1 MSERIS
7 AAAMRKFLGLYLV
20 IGSVDCRQ
28 EPLQVAEEA
37 LAGGAT
43 MIQFREKGPGALTGE
58 PKLRLAEKL
67 QAVCRRAGVPFIVN
81 DDVELA
87 LAIDADG
94 IHVGQE
100 DESASQVRERVEGR
114 ILGVSAHTVEEA
126 QLAIYSGGDY
136 LGIGPVYPT
145 ASKADARE
153 PQGPSFIRRLRECG
167 IREPLVAI
175 GGITA
180 ARAGEV
186 IRAGADGIAVI
197 SAVTQAADV
206 RKAVEELHAAVAF
219 GRG

>member
-7 AAAMRKFLGLYLV
+7 AAVMRKSLGVYLV
-20 IGSVDCRQ
+20 IGSINCRQ
-28 EPLQVAEEA
+28 EPLQVAEAA

-58 PKLRLAEKL
+58 AKLRLAEKL
-67 QAVCRRAGVPFIVN
+67 QAACRRAGVPFIVN

-100 DESASQVRERVEGR
+100 DESAVRVRERIGGR

-126 QLAIYSGGDY
+126 RLAIHSGADY

-145 ASKADARE
+145 GSKADARE
-153 PQGPSFIRRLRECG
+153 PQGPGFIRRLRECG
-167 IREPLVAI
+167 IGAPLVAI

-206 RKAVEELHAAVAF
+206 RKAVEELHAAADF
-219 GRG
+219 EHE

>member
-43 MIQFREKGPGALTGE
+43 MIQFREKGSGALTGE

-114 ILGVSAHTVEEA
+114 ILGVSVHTVEEA
-126 QLAIYSGGDY
+126 QLAIHSGADY

-206 RKAVEELHAAVAF
+206 RKAVEELHAAAAY